1 MITWLAVKTFFKK
14 VLVWCKKYWQILV
27 GAAIPVV
34 IWLLTRK
41 SDNLDEVLQRIK
53 EDHDKEIDIIN
64 ESHVKEIE
72 LREKALKDH
81 EERLKVIEEE
91 HAKAEVELSN
101 KKKKQIDKIVREN
114 QESPEEITKRIAEIT
129 GLEIHVK

>member
-81 EERLKVIEEE
+81 KDRLKVIEEE

>member
-64 ESHVKEIE
+64 ESHVKEVE

>member
-81 EERLKVIEEE
+81 KDRLKVIEEE

-114 QESPEEITKRIAEIT
+114 QKSPEEITKRIAEIT

>member
-64 ESHVKEIE
+64 KSHDKEIE

>member
-81 EERLKVIEEE
+81 KDRLKVIEEE
-91 HAKAEVELSN
+91 HAKA
-101 KKKKQIDKIVREN
+101 
-114 QESPEEITKRIAEIT
+114 
-129 GLEIHVK
+129 

>member
-41 SDNLDEVLQRIK
+41 SDNLDEVLERIK

-64 ESHVKEIE
+64 ESHDKEIE

-81 EERLKVIEEE
+81 KDRLKVIEEE

>member
-64 ESHVKEIE
+64 ESHDKEIE

-81 EERLKVIEEE
+81 KDRLKVIEEE